1 MHFPVL
7 YEKNV
12 KQFTFA
18 WVYFLFQSIPFKL
31 QNSFPI
37 CENFRGALEQDMAHA
52 IYIWYLLA
60 LVFIVRAS

>member
-37 CENFRGALEQDMAHA
+37 YENFKGSLEQDMAHA
-52 IYIWYLLA
+52 IYI
-60 LVFIVRAS
+60 